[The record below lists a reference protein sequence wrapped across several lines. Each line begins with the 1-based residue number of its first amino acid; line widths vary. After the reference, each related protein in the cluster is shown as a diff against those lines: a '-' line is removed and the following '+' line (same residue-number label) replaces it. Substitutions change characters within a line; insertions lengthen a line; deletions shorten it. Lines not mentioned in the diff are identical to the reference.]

1 MPAAGVV
8 FLGASKNGWGGDR
21 DGRGE
26 GKGNGQGERRGDGR
40 GGERLGEHTRLLE
53 SRAAPFPSNRSE
65 ANKERGERRRKHP
78 GQLVRYSDEVISS
91 WQVFTLLSGTVF
103 TSRRLWSA
111 VLLYWILALMIC
123 LLILHLE
130 SEASHLQYTSFK
142 ALVDYLSTLIGFLL
156 GMYVSNSLSRWWALR
171 MHIDHLWGCVDDLC
185 MLACSHVIGDEEN
198 VEISTGLLLPSV
210 PASLAIP
217 GRQHSGS
224 PEELQARAVECRD
237 SCETTGFEKV
247 GEAEAGGGR
256 VKVGDHEDRERQRSA
271 DSFSREQSRH
281 TATGEDRAATT
292 GGEEQKHQAKKQD
305 PSLLALHLEEDEE
318 RQLLTKP
325 NVLRLILRLGMVAMN
340 LTFDAAERDNGDV
353 TYLENSG
360 LLDAQEI
367 RLLQPAPSKAQVVW
381 VWLSQLGSLLA
392 KRGRLLFAANTT
404 RKWHEIC
411 ARGRG
416 EVAACWAYVETQLP
430 FSYVHLL
437 SLLVHI
443 NNLFLSI
450 LTGVGAAACVSQLA
464 EAYEARATW
473 FAPPGPL
480 IGGPPVL
487 ATSVATS
494 PTGQTGAGISGR
506 GQTRGGG
513 EGAGRLMPMQRTAV
527 WEVTQMLLMHLMLLL
542 VIPIFYHGMINLAQ
556 TIGHPFGYK
565 SVAFP
570 KDLYVHRMEA
580 ECSSFFTVGQ
590 AGPPLFHAES
600 YASSAVCSPS
610 SAARSPAPR
619 RASFWSS
626 LGNFLAGRGGA
637 RTTVDGEVDAAGDL
651 EGR

>member
-1 MPAAGVV
+1 MLADCGVV
-8 FLGASKNGWGGDR
+8 FLGTPKHGGR
-21 DGRGE
+21 EEAGE
-26 GKGNGQGERRGDGR
+26 GR
-40 GGERLGEHTRLLE
+40 GGEKRGEHAHLLE
-53 SRAAPFPSNRSE
+53 GRGTPLFFGQPE
-65 ANKERGERRRKHP
+65 ENKERGARRKRKAP

-156 GMYVSNSLSRWWALR
+156 GMYVSNSLSRWWSLR

-185 MLACSHVIGDEEN
+185 MLACSHVLDDNEN
-198 VEISTGLLLPSV
+198 VELSTGVLLPPVPSV
-210 PASLAIP
+210 SPLSDRWPRQPSDECGEEPEARTCGKSDRRAP
-217 GRQHSGS
+217 EPSAPERWRGEEDAGRGRKKA
-224 PEELQARAVECRD
+224 EENGEERNTGGAGLDGGQSRQAMTRGNGEER
-237 SCETTGFEKV
+237 GRLEK
-247 GEAEAGGGR
+247 
-256 VKVGDHEDRERQRSA
+256 ERKQESA
-271 DSFSREQSRH
+271 DERRVL
-281 TATGEDRAATT
+281 T
-292 GGEEQKHQAKKQD
+292 
-305 PSLLALHLEEDEE
+305 LHLEEDEE
-318 RQLLTKP
+318 RRLLTKS
-325 NVLRLILRLGMVAMN
+325 NVLRLILRLGMVTMN
-340 LTFDAAERDNGDV
+340 LTFDAAERENGDL
-353 TYLENSG
+353 TYLQNAG
-360 LLDAQEI
+360 LLDEQEI

-381 VWLSQLGSLLA
+381 VWLSQLSSLLA

-416 EVAACWAYVETQLP
+416 EVAACWAFVETQLP

-473 FAPPGPL
+473 FAPPPL
-480 IGGPPVL
+480 IGGPPIL

-494 PTGQTGAGISGR
+494 PPGQAGAGLSGR
-506 GQTRGGG
+506 SQASVRVAGDGGG
-513 EGAGRLMPMQRTAV
+513 RLLPMQRTAV
-527 WEVTQMLLMHLMLLL
+527 WEVAQMLLMHLMLLI

-600 YASSAVCSPS
+600 YPSSVACSPS
-610 SAARSPAPR
+610 SAARTPCK
-619 RASFWSS
+619 ASFWSS
-626 LGNFLAGRGGA
+626 MGNFLAGRRGA
-637 RTTVDGEVDAAGDL
+637 RVATDGKIEAGGL
-651 EGR
+651 E